1 MRIDAVAALFT
12 DLGTAELRL
21 WVERGWVIPDRGG
34 EAWEFHDIDIARVRL
49 VRTLRHEMDVGE
61 ESLPV
66 VLSLLDRLY
75 DTRGV
80 LHRLLAAIERQPPE
94 LRAALL
100 KAIEDDRAPKGD
112 DFLGST

>member
-1 MRIDAVAALFT
+1 MRIDAVTALFA

-21 WVERGWVIPDRGG
+21 WVERGWVIPDRAG
-34 EAWEFHDIDIARVRL
+34 EAWEFHDIDVARVRL
-49 VRTLRHEMDVGE
+49 VRTLRREMEMGE

-75 DTRGV
+75 DARGV

-94 LRAALL
+94 LRTALL
-100 KAIEDDRAPKGD
+100 KSMEDDGTPAQER
-112 DFLGST
+112 

>member
-1 MRIDAVAALFT
+1 MRIDAVAALFA

-61 ESLPV
+61 ESLPM

-94 LRAALL
+94 LRAAILT
-100 KAIEDDRAPKGD
+100 AMEDGTPPAGD
-112 DFLGST
+112 SALESH